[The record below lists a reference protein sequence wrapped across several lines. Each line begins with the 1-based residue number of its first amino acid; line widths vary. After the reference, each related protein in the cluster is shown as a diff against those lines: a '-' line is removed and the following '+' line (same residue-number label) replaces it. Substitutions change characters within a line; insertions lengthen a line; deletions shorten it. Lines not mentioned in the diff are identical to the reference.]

1 MSDFTKINLMD
12 DVSDSMAEH
21 APGEIEGRFT
31 RTPIGTADFG
41 VSRFTY
47 SPNVRSP
54 SGHHHREQEEA
65 YLVIAGSGRVLLDDE
80 AHELRQWD
88 VVRVGPSVVRAFE
101 AGADGLDLVAVG
113 GPKPEGGDGVL
124 AESSWPAG

>member
-1 MSDFTKINLMD
+1 MSDFTKLNLMD
-12 DVSDSMAEH
+12 DVPDSMLEH

-31 RTPIGTADFG
+31 RSRVNTQDFG

-47 SPNVRSP
+47 AANVRSP

-65 YLVIAGSGRVLLDDE
+65 YLVISGGGRVLLDDE
-80 AHELRQWD
+80 PHDLRQWD

-101 AGADGLDLVAVG
+101 AGPEGLDLVAVG

-124 AESSWPAG
+124 AESTWPAD